1 VRTSTTRQTRRVCK
15 RAPTAPGRGGGV
27 TSARARTDRGQLTRV
42 YEETPRL
49 DLARMHRRIGAH
61 GRDRNEEDEDG
72 NHQHTSR
79 HSGFPCCC
87 VSVCVCVCRGAAAGF
102 VQPLHRCC
110 LRPAA
115 CSASPVARVTAPST
129 VAREPE
135 RSHHRKHHDG
145 VGGDRPRP
153 AAKAAGQI
161 GGRLCGRREGAP
173 ALVSR
178 RFAHEPPHHQ
188 HPTAKRGVV
197 PLPPRH
203 FEEREHIRCVG
214 A

>member
-1 VRTSTTRQTRRVCK
+1 MRTSTTRQTRWVCK
-15 RAPTAPGRGGGV
+15 RAPTAPGRVGGV

-79 HSGFPCCC
+79 HSGFL
-87 VSVCVCVCRGAAAGF
+87 VALLGGVLCVCRPA
-102 VQPLHRCC
+102 VSSNLHRCC

-115 CSASPVARVTAPST
+115 CFASPVARVTAPTT
-129 VAREPE
+129 VSREPE

-173 ALVSR
+173 APLSR